1 MAQNRPH
8 QNHHYLHNHD
18 LSLVGLSGGG
28 FCGTMV
34 WGAEAMGDL
43 GLMEQWPS
51 TTPIT
56 YLLQLECLQLW
67 TIGHHC
73 HDEHS
78 AHNKQRRDVLARWK
92 YGHAPLRL

>member
-1 MAQNRPH
+1 MAQNRHH
-8 QNHHYLHNHD
+8 QNHHHHHNHN

-28 FCGTMV
+28 ICRTMV

-43 GLMEQWPS
+43 GLMEQRS
-51 TTPIT
+51 RTLIT
-56 YLLQLECLQLW
+56 YLLQLECLQLC
-67 TIGHHC
+67 TIGNDD

-78 AHNKQRRDVLARWK
+78 AHSKQRWDVLARWK